1 MSIPDRLSFGWLSH
15 PHAAA
20 MFDRAGVP
28 QESAA
33 EVASTTY
40 KVGDA
45 CVAVFQPAQ
54 PDLATLAAD
63 EVALPKTSASHA

>member
-1 MSIPDRLSFGWLSH
+1 VVLAVEPVRDGEDAGWRVRF
-15 PHAAA
+15 AY
-20 MFDRAGVP
+20 FDRAGVP

-45 CVAVFQPAQ
+45 CVAMFQPAQ
-54 PDLATLAAD
+54 PDLATLRTG
-63 EVALPKTSASHA
+63 EPVG